1 MILVDSSVWI
11 DFFNGRETAQVTRLV
26 DLLDEAAAPV
36 AIADLALFEVL
47 RGFRHERDYV
57 AADRVMRA
65 LDVVNI
71 GGGDTCRAAAQHY
84 RELRAH
90 GIIVTSPV
98 DILQAAYCIEHN
110 HALLHNDRDFD
121 AMESLRGLKVWRH
134 DALSAG

>member
-11 DFFNGRETAQVTRLV
+11 DFFRGRETAAVDRLAK
-26 DLLDEAAAPV
+26 LLDEAAAPI

-47 RGFRHERDYV
+47 RGFRHERDYI

-65 LDVVNI
+65 LDVVII
-71 GGGDTCRAAAQHY
+71 GGDAICRAAAQHY
-84 RELRAH
+84 RELRAR
-90 GIIVTSPV
+90 GVTIASPIDV
-98 DILQAAYCIEHN
+98 LQATYCIERN

-134 DALSAG
+134 